1 MTRLQFLERAR
12 AAHGYKYNYPELS
25 EKLRLTDKI
34 VVEYKG
40 QHYKQSINKH
50 LKGKSPEKA
59 ISKKTTQD
67 FIQESKKI
75 WGDKYDYSLTEYTGA
90 LNMIKIIYNGVV
102 YEQRASSHLE
112 GLAPEFR
119 KNQEVRIKELIKDSD
134 RPGEDEI
141 ESFLIKYKIKYQKHI
156 RVAGVEFDFYLMELR
171 TAIQYDGIQ
180 HYEVIED
187 FGGYDTY
194 LKIIESDVKL
204 EKYCEEHF
212 INLIRIKYNQTE
224 DSYDILWQN
233 LRNYIKQ
240 PAVKA

>member
-12 AAHGYKYNYPELS
+12 SVHGYKYNYPEIS

-40 QHYKQSINKH
+40 QHYKQSVNKH

-59 ISKKTTQD
+59 ITKKTTEH
-67 FIQESKKI
+67 FIQESQKI

-90 LNMIKIIYNGVV
+90 LNLVKIIYNGVI

-119 KNQEVRIKELIKDSD
+119 KNQEVRIKEMITESD
-134 RPGEDEI
+134 RVGEDEI
-141 ESFLIKYKIKYQKHI
+141 ESFLIKYNIKYQKHI
-156 RVAGVEFDFYLMELR
+156 RVAGIEFDFYLMELR

-180 HYEVIED
+180 HFEVVER
-187 FGGYDTY
+187 FGGYDYY
-194 LKIIESDVKL
+194 LKIVESDLKL
-204 EKYCEEHF
+204 EKYCEDHF
-212 INLIRIKYNQTE
+212 INLIRIKYNQID

-233 LRNYIKQ
+233 LKNYTSRPVSK
-240 PAVKA
+240 V